1 MESKRSAPELV
12 RDGLRDAILGG
23 VLGEGTQLRQ
33 DQLAE
38 QFGTSRIPV
47 REALRQLEAEGLV
60 KIEPNKGAVVTSLSM
75 DEVLEM
81 LDIRVALECHA
92 LRLAIP
98 EMVDEDFD
106 LASRMLDSYSREAD
120 PLHWG
125 KMNWQFHWAIYA
137 PCHKPR
143 LLSMIKANYGH
154 VNRFVRTQVSRATGK
169 DRPQQEHEQLLY
181 FCRQAA
187 VEDAVT
193 LLASHIE
200 ETKKSVQASRR
211 HRSLYSSGQER

>member
-12 RDGLRDAILGG
+12 REGLRDAILAGSI
-23 VLGEGTQLRQ
+23 GEGTQLRQ

-60 KIEPNKGAVVTSLSM
+60 KIEPNKGAIVTSLSI
-75 DEVLEM
+75 DDVLEM
-81 LDIRVALECHA
+81 LDIRIALECHA

-106 LASRMLDSYSREAD
+106 LAAGILDSYNREPD
-120 PLHWG
+120 PVHWG

-143 LLSMIKANYGH
+143 LLSMIEANYGH
-154 VNRFVRTQVSRATGK
+154 VNRFVRAQVSRAAGK
-169 DRPQQEHEQLLY
+169 DRPQQEHEQLLA

-187 VEDAVT
+187 VEDAIA
-193 LLASHIE
+193 LLASHIDQ
-200 ETKKSVQASRR
+200 TKKSVLASRR
-211 HRSLYSSGQER
+211 HRCV